1 MKILNFNSGHL
12 HRRMGIWDGDLKQ
25 SQVIDVTDLAGAD
38 FMSVWNW
45 LQQRTSAQAQAQLSG
60 AARFPLADVTF
71 NSPVARPGK
80 VLAAP
85 INYKLHIEEMRNNG
99 QSYGHIITDIRKA
112 GIFLKASSSV
122 VGASQGVAQRF
133 LDRRTDH
140 EIELCVVM
148 GRSANCVSKEEA
160 LSYVAGYCLGLDM
173 TIRGPEDRSFR
184 KSIDSYTVLGPWVVT
199 ADEGLNPDQ
208 VDVQIDVNGQ
218 PRQNSNTS
226 DMVMSV
232 AELIEF
238 ASSFY
243 TLEPGDVLM
252 TGTPQGVGPVRPGD
266 VMLAKGSGLGEM
278 TVHVRAA

>member
-25 SQVIDVTDLAGAD
+25 AQVMDVTDLVGAD

-45 LQQRTSAQAQAQLSG
+45 LQQRTSAEAQAQLSG

-99 QSYGHIITDIRKA
+99 QSFGHIITDIRKA

-122 VGASQGVAQRF
+122 VGAFQGVAQRF

-148 GRSANCVSKEEA
+148 GRAANGVSKEEA

-208 VDVQIDVNGQ
+208 VDIQIDVNGQ
-218 PRQNSNTS
+218 TRQNSNTS
-226 DMVMSV
+226 DMVMDV

-266 VMLAKGSGLGEM
+266 VMVAKGSGLGEM

>member
-25 SQVIDVTDLAGAD
+25 AQVMDVTDLAGAD

-45 LQQRTSAQAQAQLSG
+45 LQQRTSAEAKAQLSG
-60 AARFPLADVTF
+60 AARFRLADVTF
-71 NSPVARPGK
+71 NSPVASPGK

-199 ADEGLNPDQ
+199 ADEGLNPDKI
-208 VDVQIDVNGQ
+208 DVQIDVNGQ

>member
-12 HRRMGIWDGDLKQ
+12 QRRMGIWDGDLKQ

-45 LQQRTSAQAQAQLSG
+45 LQQRTSAEAQAQLSG

-199 ADEGLNPDQ
+199 ADEGLNPDKI
-208 VDVQIDVNGQ
+208 DVQIDVNGQ

>member
-12 HRRMGIWDGDLKQ
+12 HRRMGIWDGDLTQ
-25 SQVIDVTDLAGAD
+25 AQVMDVTDLAGAD

-45 LQQRTSAQAQAQLSG
+45 LQKRTSAEAQAQLSG

-71 NSPVARPGK
+71 NSPVTRPGK

-99 QSYGHIITDIRKA
+99 QSFGHIITDIRKA

-148 GRSANCVSKEEA
+148 GRSANCVSKEQA

-208 VDVQIDVNGQ
+208 IDIQIDVNGQ

-226 DMVMSV
+226 DMVMGV
-232 AELIEF
+232 PELIEF

-266 VMLAKGSGLGEM
+266 VMVAKGSGLGEM

>member
-45 LQQRTSAQAQAQLSG
+45 LQQRTSAEAQAQLSG
-60 AARFPLADVTF
+60 AARFPLAEVTF

-199 ADEGLNPDQ
+199 ADEGLNPDKI
-208 VDVQIDVNGQ
+208 DVQIDVNGQ

>member
-12 HRRMGIWDGDLKQ
+12 QRRMGIWDGDLKQ
-25 SQVIDVTDLAGAD
+25 AQVMDVTDLAGAD
-38 FMSVWNW
+38 FMSVWDW
-45 LQQRTSAQAQAQLSG
+45 LQQRTSAEAQAQLSG
-60 AARFPLADVTF
+60 AARFPLAEVTF

-140 EIELCVVM
+140 EIELCVVI
-148 GRSANCVSKEEA
+148 GRLANCVSKEEA

-199 ADEGLNPDQ
+199 ADEGIDPTQ
-208 VDVQIDVNGQ
+208 VEIQIDVNGQ
-218 PRQNSNTS
+218 MRQHSSTS
-226 DMVMSV
+226 DMVMNV

-238 ASSFY
+238 ASTFY

-252 TGTPQGVGPVRPGD
+252 TGTPQGVGPVRPDD

>member
-1 MKILNFNSGHL
+1 
-12 HRRMGIWDGDLKQ
+12 
-25 SQVIDVTDLAGAD
+25 
-38 FMSVWNW
+38 
-45 LQQRTSAQAQAQLSG
+45 
-60 AARFPLADVTF
+60 
-71 NSPVARPGK
+71 
-80 VLAAP
+80 
-85 INYKLHIEEMRNNG
+85 
-99 QSYGHIITDIRKA
+99 
-112 GIFLKASSSV
+112 
-122 VGASQGVAQRF
+122 
-133 LDRRTDH
+133 
-140 EIELCVVM
+140 M
-148 GRSANCVSKEEA
+148 GRAANGVSKEDA

-208 VDVQIDVNGQ
+208 VDIQIDVNGQ
-218 PRQNSNTS
+218 TRQNSNTS
-226 DMVMSV
+226 DMVMDV

-266 VMLAKGSGLGEM
+266 VMVAKGSGLGEM

>member
-25 SQVIDVTDLAGAD
+25 SQVMDVTDLVGAD

-45 LQQRTSAQAQAQLSG
+45 LQQRTSAEAQAQLSG

>member
-45 LQQRTSAQAQAQLSG
+45 LQQRTSAEAQAQLSG

-199 ADEGLNPDQ
+199 ADEGLNPDKI
-208 VDVQIDVNGQ
+208 DVQIDVNGQ

>member
-25 SQVIDVTDLAGAD
+25 SQVMDVTDLVGAD

-45 LQQRTSAQAQAQLSG
+45 LQQRTLAQAQAQLSG

-99 QSYGHIITDIRKA
+99 QSFGHIITDIRKA

-208 VDVQIDVNGQ
+208 VDIQIDVNGQ
-218 PRQNSNTS
+218 TRQNSNTS
-226 DMVMSV
+226 DMVMDV

-266 VMLAKGSGLGEM
+266 VMVAKGSGLGEM

>member
-45 LQQRTSAQAQAQLSG
+45 LQQRTSAEAQAQLSG

>member
-25 SQVIDVTDLAGAD
+25 SQVMDVTDLVGAD

-45 LQQRTSAQAQAQLSG
+45 LQQRTLAQAQAQLSG

-71 NSPVARPGK
+71 NSPVTRPGK

-99 QSYGHIITDIRKA
+99 QSFGHIITDIRKA

-208 VDVQIDVNGQ
+208 VDIQIDVNGQ
-218 PRQNSNTS
+218 TRQNSNTS
-226 DMVMSV
+226 DMVMGV

-266 VMLAKGSGLGEM
+266 VMVAKGSGLGEM

>member
-1 MKILNFNSGHL
+1 
-12 HRRMGIWDGDLKQ
+12 
-25 SQVIDVTDLAGAD
+25 
-38 FMSVWNW
+38 MSVWNW
-45 LQQRTSAQAQAQLSG
+45 LQQRTSAEAKAQLSG
-60 AARFPLADVTF
+60 AARFRLADVTF
-71 NSPVARPGK
+71 NSPVASPGK

-99 QSYGHIITDIRKA
+99 QSFGHIITDIRKA

-148 GRSANCVSKEEA
+148 GRAANCVSKEEA

-208 VDVQIDVNGQ
+208 VDIQIDVNGQ
-218 PRQNSNTS
+218 TRQNSNTS
-226 DMVMSV
+226 DMVMGV

-266 VMLAKGSGLGEM
+266 VMVAKGSGLGEM